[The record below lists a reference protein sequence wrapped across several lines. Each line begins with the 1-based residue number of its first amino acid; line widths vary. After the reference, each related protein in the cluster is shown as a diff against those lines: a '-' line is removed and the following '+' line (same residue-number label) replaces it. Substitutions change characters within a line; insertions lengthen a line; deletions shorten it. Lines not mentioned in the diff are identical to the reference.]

1 MTGGREK
8 ESGPAVVRIR
18 FCGGC
23 HPRIDR
29 GRIALELREALEGMG
44 CRVAFGGGDEA
55 DFVVFLCGCL
65 SGCAFR
71 DNPGDVPSVAVA
83 EATVDFWEVGEE
95 RIVPEVLAR
104 VETFLKG
111 RGRRF
116 DGATS

>member
-23 HPRIDR
+23 NPRIDR

-44 CRVAFGGGDEA
+44 CRVAVGGGDEA
-55 DFVVFLCGCL
+55 DFLVFLCGCL

-71 DNPGDVPSVAVA
+71 DNPGDIPSVAVA
-83 EATVDFWEVGEE
+83 AATVDCREVGEE

-104 VETFLKG
+104 VERFLEG
-111 RGRRF
+111 EGRRSRPG
-116 DGATS
+116 D